1 MRHVGNHVNFQFTF
15 VLEALSTFL
24 TNLNNTI
31 YQRYNIHYV
40 FDIWFFFSNEN
51 VIASSQSQLGLHV
64 NIEKQNLT
72 LLEN

>member
-1 MRHVGNHVNFQFTF
+1 MGNHVNFQFTF

-40 FDIWFFFSNEN
+40 FDIWFFFLMKMSLLP
-51 VIASSQSQLGLHV
+51 AKV
-64 NIEKQNLT
+64 N
-72 LLEN
+72 

>member
-15 VLEALSTFL
+15 VLEALSTLL

-51 VIASSQSQLGLHV
+51 VIASSKSQLHV

>member
-40 FDIWFFFSNEN
+40 FEIWFFFSNEN
-51 VIASSQSQLGLHV
+51 VIASSQSQLQV

>member
-1 MRHVGNHVNFQFTF
+1 MNFQFTF

-40 FDIWFFFSNEN
+40 FDIWFFFSNKN
-51 VIASSQSQLGLHV
+51 VIASSQSQLHI

>member
-1 MRHVGNHVNFQFTF
+1 MNFQFTF

-31 YQRYNIHYV
+31 YQRYIHYV

-51 VIASSQSQLGLHV
+51 VIASSQSQLHV